1 MVLYVLGRAV
11 KVCYTGILLENLF
24 AFHHTTA
31 YQGSLR
37 MLCSLDRR
45 QSKYTVEDEICRNL
59 LTSKGDAYI
68 DTMPTDPEILEQR
81 RTWEMSSDADD
92 VVVWSRDT
100 RTLSLRSPSSSVR
113 SLRFVGCT
121 FQQHVSLL

>member
-45 QSKYTVEDEICRNL
+45 QS
-59 LTSKGDAYI
+59 DAYI